1 MLDFKYRVFLSAAK
15 LLSFSKAAKEL
26 SLTQPAI
33 SFQIRHLEEELGARL
48 FVRYPNRIELTSVG
62 TLLLKE
68 SGRLQ
73 SESLKMQEHVMQML
87 DKLWG
92 SISVGASSTIG
103 NYFLPPILAEFKS
116 RYDDVSVKVVVGNT
130 DEVLS
135 YLSDGI
141 VDFAIVEGPVKPKL
155 WEVEKLFIDELV
167 VIAPKDYTEAR
178 KGIITKKQLSQ
189 RPFITREMGS
199 GTRAVI
205 DSLKNG
211 NQPLIP
217 PSNVI
222 LELGSTT
229 AIKRVVEDG
238 LGVSIVSLMTLE
250 KELRVL
256 SLAVL
261 RIPSFHL
268 YRNISCVYPKG
279 IEKTALVKEMVKMC
293 KVMAEKITAKKEG

>member
-1 MLDFKYRVFLSAAK
+1 MLDFKYKVFLSAAK

-26 SLTQPAI
+26 SLTQPAV

-48 FVRYPNRIELTSVG
+48 FIRYPNRIELTAIG
-62 TLLLKE
+62 ILLLKE
-68 SGRLQ
+68 AGKLEV
-73 SESLKMQEHVMQML
+73 ESTKVQELVMKKL

-92 SISVGASSTIG
+92 QISVGASSTIG

-116 RYDDVSVKVVVGNT
+116 AYDDVNVRVVVGNT
-130 DEVLS
+130 DEILS
-135 YLSDGI
+135 DLSDGI
-141 VDFAIVEGPVKPKL
+141 VDFALVEGPVKPKS
-155 WEVEKLFIDELV
+155 WEVNKLFVDELV
-167 VIAPKDYTEAR
+167 VIAPKESPEAS
-178 KGIITKKQLSQ
+178 KGVITKKQLSQ
-189 RPFITREMGS
+189 KPFITREMGS

-211 NQPLIP
+211 TTPLIP
-217 PSNVI
+217 SANTI

-250 KELRVL
+250 KELRMH

-261 RIPSFHL
+261 RIAAFPI
-268 YRNISCVYPKG
+268 YRNISSVYPKG
-279 IEKTALVKEMVKMC
+279 IEKTALVKEMTKLC
-293 KVMAEKITAKKEG
+293 KLRAAHLAGGGN

>member
-26 SLTQPAI
+26 ALTQPAV

-48 FVRYPNRIELTSVG
+48 FVRYPNRIELTPIG

-68 SGRLQ
+68 AGRLEM
-73 SESLKMQEHVMQML
+73 ESSKVQERVMRKL
-87 DKLWG
+87 NKLWG
-92 SISVGASSTIG
+92 SISVGASSTVG
-103 NYFLPPILAEFKS
+103 NYFLPPVLAEFKS
-116 RYDDVSVKVVVGNT
+116 VYDDVSVKVIVGNT

-135 YLSDGI
+135 DLSDGI
-141 VDFAIVEGPVKPKL
+141 IDFAIVEGPVKPRQ
-155 WEVEKLFIDELV
+155 WTIEKLFIDELV
-167 VIAPKDYTEAR
+167 IIAPKEYPEAA
-178 KGIITKKQLSQ
+178 KGEITKKQLSQ
-189 RPFITREMGS
+189 KPFITRELGS

-211 NQPLIP
+211 QQPLIP
-217 PSNVI
+217 PSNTI

-238 LGVSIVSLMTLE
+238 LGISIVSLMTLE
-250 KELRVL
+250 KELKIL

-261 RIPSFHL
+261 RIPNTPI
-268 YRNISCVYPKG
+268 YRNITCVHPKG
-279 IEKTALVKEMVKMC
+279 IEKTALVKEMLKLC
-293 KVMAEKITAKKEG
+293 KSRAGKVVTNKAK